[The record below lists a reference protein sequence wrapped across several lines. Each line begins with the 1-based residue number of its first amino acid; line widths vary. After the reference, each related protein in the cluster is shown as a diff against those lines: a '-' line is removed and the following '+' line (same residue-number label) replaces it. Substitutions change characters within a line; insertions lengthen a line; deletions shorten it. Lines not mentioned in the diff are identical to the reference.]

1 MAFVTKKTINDE
13 TIEIIQLDGFNY
25 AKINY
30 QPFENIIV
38 VCRIWFTNVDE
49 NIIKDIVI
57 VEPSGE
63 PKNIISEFNYL
74 DINGEDRL
82 NNPLKENLCRSI
94 YYSTFQSNPKSV
106 PYYENIGFQFNYVYV
121 R

>member
-13 TIEIIQLDGFNY
+13 TIEIIQLHGFNY
-25 AKINY
+25 AKINH

-74 DINGEDRL
+74 DINGNKLDSGKE
-82 NNPLKENLCRSI
+82 LKR
-94 YYSTFQSNPKSV
+94 QSSDTDFHF
-106 PYYENIGFQFNYVYV
+106 NIIANK
-121 R
+121 